1 MRSRIYP
8 VKKFARTVRA
18 HRKFLLNHF
27 RAKKQFSGG
36 VIEGLCRH
44 RSDATA

>member
-18 HRKFLLNHF
+18 HRELQD
-27 RAKKQFSGG
+27 RARKVAKAGAQG
-36 VIEGLCRH
+36 
-44 RSDATA
+44 